1 MSRVDL
7 SGVSVQDLLAEL
19 GRRCGAANQPPKPKR
34 MRYPTKEAWARA
46 QADECRI
53 QYERATDPSMRA
65 SLILDIAKYES
76 MAVTFKRKGL

>member
-19 GRRCGAANQPPKPKR
+19 GRRCGASSQATRPGR

-46 QADECRI
+46 QADQCRV

-65 SLILDIAKYES
+65 SLIQDIAKYERL
-76 MAVTFKRKGL
+76 AATFKRKGQ